1 MEIKIEVSK
10 YDILGIASMLG
21 VSEKSLEDIEK
32 YINEHESMKIDLVG
46 KSDEGYTEYKTAM
59 AALVVAQISK
69 DLDLK

>member
-10 YDILGIASMLG
+10 YDILGVASILG
-21 VSEKSLEDIEK
+21 ISEKYLEDIEK

-59 AALVVAQISK
+59 AALAVIQMSK
-69 DLDLK
+69 ELNLK